1 MGKVRRIRNIPNKQK
16 NPYRYPY
23 GHRKTLISTKH
34 HYEAFQPVIT
44 GSKLTIGTLEKGVKY
59 VLRNMTPERR
69 HFAANFEHI

>member
-1 MGKVRRIRNIPNKQK
+1 MDI
-16 NPYRYPY
+16 
-23 GHRKTLISTKH
+23 LISTKH

-44 GSKLTIGTLEKGVKY
+44 SSKLTIGTLEKGVKY